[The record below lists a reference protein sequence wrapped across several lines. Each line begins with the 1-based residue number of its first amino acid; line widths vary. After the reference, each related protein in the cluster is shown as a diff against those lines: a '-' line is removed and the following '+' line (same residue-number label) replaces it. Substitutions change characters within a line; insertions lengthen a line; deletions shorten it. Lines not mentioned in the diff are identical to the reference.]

1 MAKLKKLGK
10 MSAHVGPNMTPMV
23 DIVMCILIFFMLA
36 SSFAMPDLF
45 LTNNTAISKTGISNE
60 KSDAPAPSVQ
70 SKIEVWMVGKE
81 TSVKGFGRTIDGLG
95 KRDSKGALIDE
106 APMKA
111 LEDLLMSKQREMS
124 LDAQIIIQPTSMV
137 NYQDVITIYDACMKA
152 KFRNVAFS
160 TPSTK

>member
-45 LTNNTAISKTGISNE
+45 LTNNTAISKVGIGTE

-70 SKIEVWMVGKE
+70 TKIDARVVSGE
-81 TSVKGFGRTIDGLG
+81 TWVTCFGSTFSGLG
-95 KRDSKGALIDE
+95 KRNDKGELIDSE
-106 APMKA
+106 PKEK
-111 LEDLLMSKQREMS
+111 LERFLLEKQKDMSA
-124 LDAQIIIQPTSMV
+124 DAQVIIQPEKAV

-152 KFRNVAFS
+152 RFKNVAFA
-160 TPSTK
+160 TAK